1 MTEYTTTNNEEEE
14 DKKSFIQRL
23 RDSVLPIK
31 PEDSGIKKAMKQVG
45 FAAFLGVAGV
55 VTALLAIAVSFA
67 L

>member
-1 MTEYTTTNNEEEE
+1 MTEYTTMNNEEEE

-31 PEDSGIKKAMKQVG
+31 PEDSGVKKVMKQIG

>member
-1 MTEYTTTNNEEEE
+1 MNDYTTMNEEED

-31 PEDSGIKKAMKQVG
+31 PEDSGLTKVMKQIG
-45 FAAFLGVAGV
+45 FGFFLGVAGV